1 LENAIADVAEMYDKD
16 SETLEGWHRKLQEED
31 PDRVRL
37 ANKVAANHHRMR
49 MPRLTKAQVL
59 NSAKHDGERMRVAQ
73 VPKMHIPTKPAGY
86 PEVMSATHSNLIA
99 ATVPISSR
107 PGDAVSSGRFW

>member
-1 LENAIADVAEMYDKD
+1 MPKFMRHLLVLGSLVLLVPAAADAGCVC
-16 SETLEGWHRKLQEED
+16 RC
-31 PDRVRL
+31 V
-37 ANKVAANHHRMR
+37 N
-49 MPRLTKAQVL
+49 
-59 NSAKHDGERMRVAQ
+59 GEVQA
-73 VPKMHIPTKPAGY
+73 VCLHIPTKPAGY

>member
-1 LENAIADVAEMYDKD
+1 MATRAVQDGTHWVLN
-16 SETLEGWHRKLQEED
+16 GRKLWVSYMPQAD
-31 PDRVRL
+31 FTIVL
-37 ANKVAANHHRMR
+37 ARTAAGG
-49 MPRLTKAQVL
+49 V
-59 NSAKHDGERMRVAQ
+59 
-73 VPKMHIPTKPAGY
+73 HIPTKPAGY

>member
-1 LENAIADVAEMYDKD
+1 VLHVEALRRIGSSLENAIADVAEMYDKD

-73 VPKMHIPTKPAGY
+73 VPKRVK
-86 PEVMSATHSNLIA
+86 VKKSSHS
-99 ATVPISSR
+99 
-107 PGDAVSSGRFW
+107 

>member
-1 LENAIADVAEMYDKD
+1 MNTSRTDCHSKD
-16 SETLEGWHRKLQEED
+16 NFLCYTDQGSFLGLRALGRGPVVPFTWLLAQQ
-31 PDRVRL
+31 PDE
-37 ANKVAANHHRMR
+37 AAVIQ
-49 MPRLTKAQVL
+49 L
-59 NSAKHDGERMRVAQ
+59 
-73 VPKMHIPTKPAGY
+73 HIPTKPAGY